1 MKLKLYYDSDVLY
14 RLEPN
19 KVYIWSQKG
28 LQLTDLDIDQFLF
41 SVHSGFINEHLLRR
55 DIHLLEVNI
64 SGCGN
69 PIEKDKLQK
78 RLEYLKDMYRYAA
91 SIFYP
96 EKLI

>member
-1 MKLKLYYDSDVLY
+1 MKVKLYYNSDVLY

-19 KVYIWSQKG
+19 KVYIWSREGPQP
-28 LQLTDLDIDQFLF
+28 TDLDIDQFLF

-78 RLEYLKDMYRYAA
+78 RLEYLTDMYRYAA
-91 SIFYP
+91 SIFYL